1 MKMQPD
7 RFDGANMISRLDGT
21 TVWIHQTAFEG
32 SVIVPHQGSVALWSP
47 RALADLTPEHVQSVA
62 ALRPELVILGV
73 GHRLRFP
80 PAPVLRP
87 LVDAG
92 IGWEVMDTAAAC
104 RTYNVL
110 ASEGR
115 SVVAALVVETG
126 GVGK

>member
-7 RFDGANMISRLDGT
+7 RLDGANMISRLDGP

-32 SVIVPHQGSVALWSP
+32 SVVVPHRGSVLAWAP
-47 RALADLTPEHVQSVA
+47 RALGELSSDHLEVVVG
-62 ALRPELVILGV
+62 LRPELVILGV
-73 GHRLRFP
+73 GRRLRFP
-80 PAPVLRP
+80 PPAILRP
-87 LVDAG
+87 LVNAG

-115 SVVAALVVETG
+115 SVVAALVVEDSST
-126 GVGK
+126 